1 MKRNYDSFTNQ
12 VNIYDLKFNTE
23 NIMKILDDVFENDYA
38 EFQLEKNKQDL
49 YRFLYDKKYY
59 YFKNWDG
66 LCDIIDSLI

>member
-49 YRFLYDKKYY
+49 YRFIYNNKYY
-59 YFKNWDG
+59 YFKDWNE
-66 LCDIIDSLI
+66 LCNIINSSI